1 MTKSSMFNRALWIAA
16 LCAGTGGLL
25 EAQSPLRP
33 PDEQQPSPP
42 VPQQKALQQK
52 SPQEKATQQTPAAI
66 GTEPTRIDK
75 ASGLLGM
82 EVRNQAAERL
92 GKIRDIVLDIN
103 ANTVAYCVLGVDEGL
118 FSKEK
123 LLAVPLRA
131 FEASPAGTY
140 LTLNVDKQKLAQAE
154 GIEPGHWPSVSN
166 PAWGAEPFWQ
176 DKGSENPLPG
186 ATTKPMMPKEPEKPG
201 SQKPESQPKPTQP
214 HPY

>member
-1 MTKSSMFNRALWIAA
+1 MFNRALWIVTIGA
-16 LCAGTGGLL
+16 CTGGLL
-25 EAQSPLRP
+25 QAQSPLRP
-33 PDEQQPSPP
+33 PEEQPP
-42 VPQQKALQQK
+42 PTPLPQQKA
-52 SPQEKATQQTPAAI
+52 PQEKASQQKPITV

-92 GKIRDIVLDIN
+92 GKIRDIVFDIK

-123 LLAVPLRA
+123 LLAVPLGA
-131 FEASPAGTY
+131 FQTSPAGTY
-140 LTLNVDKQKLAQAE
+140 LTLHVDKQKLAQAE
-154 GIEPGHWPSVSN
+154 GIDPDHWPSISN

-176 DKGSENPLPG
+176 EQRSENPLPG

>member
-1 MTKSSMFNRALWIAA
+1 MKKSTMFNRALWIVTIGA
-16 LCAGTGGLL
+16 CTGGLL
-25 EAQSPLRP
+25 QAQSLLRA
-33 PDEQQPSPP
+33 PDEQPP
-42 VPQQKALQQK
+42 PTPLPQQKA
-52 SPQEKATQQTPAAI
+52 PQEKASQQTPI
-66 GTEPTRIDK
+66 TVGTEPTRIDK

-92 GKIRDIVLDIN
+92 GKIRDIVFDFK

-123 LLAVPLRA
+123 LLAVPLGA
-131 FEASPAGTY
+131 FQASPAGTY
-140 LTLNVDKQKLAQAE
+140 LTLHVDKQKLAQAE
-154 GIEPGHWPSVSN
+154 GIDPDHWPSISN

-176 DKGSENPLPG
+176 GKRSENPLPG
-186 ATTKPMMPKEPEKPG
+186 ATTKPMMPKGPEKPG